1 MEDELV
7 AHGQNEPFSCS
18 KWIFFGHRALPI
30 WRGICHGQSMQKVP
44 QNCWN
49 LWGEALVA
57 KNGHRP
63 RWSQCIQ
70 MSSWVYVVAY
80 TLNDRPY
87 GIYIYV
93 SVCLQPL
100 GRHNYWDLNIL
111 CPFGF
116 DSICATLVDCKR
128 DSFRWLFELI
138 LCELVVWN
146 VGNTKRH
153 CNPPPVISNDE
164 LRHFS
169 HLRSLVQ
176 A

>member
-1 MEDELV
+1 MDKMNPSLVQNGFFLDLGPYQSDEAFATVSPCKKSPRTVGIFGVKPWLQKM
-7 AHGQNEPFSCS
+7 AIGQDDPN
-18 KWIFFGHRALPI
+18 
-30 WRGICHGQSMQKVP
+30 V
-44 QNCWN
+44 
-49 LWGEALVA
+49 
-57 KNGHRP
+57 
-63 RWSQCIQ
+63 SQCIQ